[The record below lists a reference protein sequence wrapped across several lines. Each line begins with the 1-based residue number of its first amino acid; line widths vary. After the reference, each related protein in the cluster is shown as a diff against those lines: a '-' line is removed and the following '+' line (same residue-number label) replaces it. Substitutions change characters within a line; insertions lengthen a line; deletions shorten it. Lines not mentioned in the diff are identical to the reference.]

1 MIDKE
6 ILDAVLPIPD
16 LEGLKNAEVEELK
29 QEGFVIT
36 NFHSGGIFYTIL
48 MIVLRIR
55 IELAILLR
63 TVINHCSVSHATGL
77 WLDIKAADF
86 SKKRKRAQKAR
97 GYVTVSRTVTDGEAV
112 KVPKGTVF
120 KTIRDING
128 EDLRFFALEPAV
140 LQRGM
145 LSVDVLVEAEKEGS
159 RYNIPEGQI
168 ASTLTYLGEVV
179 ISNGRGWIEREG
191 SDTESD
197 DSLRSRCLRSWAELA
212 TVAIHD
218 TYVNVCESVN
228 GVLYATVKDQHPRG
242 QGTIDVIITSEAG
255 SATEALLNEVRAA
268 CEKIKAPDD
277 DVLVKS
283 AETVY
288 QPIALTVTVS
298 SVINQTEIEG
308 HVASAVTDLLRI
320 RQRRE
325 LNELTHADLIHKVK
339 SAVPSVRNV
348 IVTAP
353 AEDVFLEEDKIILP
367 SAVSVT
373 VQGV

>member
-1 MIDKE
+1 
-6 ILDAVLPIPD
+6 
-16 LEGLKNAEVEELK
+16 
-29 QEGFVIT
+29 
-36 NFHSGGIFYTIL
+36 
-48 MIVLRIR
+48 
-55 IELAILLR
+55 
-63 TVINHCSVSHATGL
+63 
-77 WLDIKAADF
+77 
-86 SKKRKRAQKAR
+86 
-97 GYVTVSRTVTDGEAV
+97 
-112 KVPKGTVF
+112 
-120 KTIRDING
+120 
-128 EDLRFFALEPAV
+128 
-140 LQRGM
+140 M

-320 RQRRE
+320 RQRSE

-353 AEDVFLEEDKIILP
+353 AEDIFLEEDKIILP

>member
-1 MIDKE
+1 MIDKNT
-6 ILDAVLPIPD
+6 LDAILPIPD
-16 LEGLKNAEVEELK
+16 LEELKDANVEKLK

-36 NFHSGGIFYTIL
+36 NFHSGGVFYTIL
-48 MIVLRIR
+48 MIVLWIR
-55 IELAILLR
+55 IELTGLLR

-97 GYVTVSRTVTDGEAV
+97 GYVTVSRAAVDGEAV
-112 KVPKGTVF
+112 KIPKGTVF
-120 KTIRDING
+120 KTVRDING
-128 EDLRFFALEPAV
+128 EDLRFFSLEPAV
-140 LQRGM
+140 LQKGTA
-145 LSVDVLVEAEKEGS
+145 SVDVLVEAEAEGS
-159 RYNIPEGQI
+159 RYNVPEAQI
-168 ASTLTYLGEVV
+168 ASSLTYLGDVA
-179 ISNGRGWIEREG
+179 ISNRQGWIAREG

-197 DSLRSRCLRSWAELA
+197 EGLRRRCLRSWAELA

-255 SATEALLNEVRAA
+255 NATEALLNEVRAA

-288 QPIALTVTVS
+288 QPVALTVTVP

-308 HVASAVTDLLRI
+308 CVASAVTDLLRI

-348 IVTAP
+348 TVTIP
-353 AEDVFLEEDKIILP
+353 ETDIFLDADKIILP
-367 SAVSVT
+367 STISIT